1 MLPGMS
7 VLTLVGLLVV
17 VVSCKRPNILFIV
30 SDDLGFNDVGFHGSP
45 QIPTPAIDKIAA
57 EGITL
62 NNYHV
67 QPVCTPSRATF
78 MSGRHVIHTGIF
90 MPFEQGTALRLSLNY
105 TLLPQYMRG
114 LGYQTAMVGKYCM
127 LYPFCVIRKGV
138 TSNN

>member
-1 MLPGMS
+1 MS
-7 VLTLVGLLVV
+7 FRRNLAGACTLLLLLA
-17 VVSCKRPNILFIV
+17 VSVASTESESTKPNILFIV
-30 SDDLGFNDVGFHGSP
+30 SDDLGFNDVQFHGST
-45 QIPTPAIDKIAA
+45 QIPTPSIDRIAA

-78 MSGRHVIHTGIF
+78 MSGRHVIHTGIY

-114 LGYQTAMVGKYCM
+114 LGYQTAMVT
-127 LYPFCVIRKGV
+127 V
-138 TSNN
+138 TCPVD